1 MIPADWLQYMAEA
14 EREIA
19 QRPQESPKSARPIK
33 RMVSARQRR
42 AESGKNNAVKAIYE
56 VPNHWNQA
64 QTIDPNKT
72 TFTTNLGG
80 NCEPDRPHGKSTQ
93 SRS

>member
-1 MIPADWLQYMAEA
+1 MANAEA
-14 EREIA
+14 EIKK
-19 QRPQESPKSARPIK
+19 RPQESPKSARPIK

-42 AESGKNNAVKAIYE
+42 AESGKGNAVKAIYE
-56 VPNHWNQA
+56 TPNQWNEA
-64 QTIDPNKT
+64 QTIDPSKT

-80 NCEPDRPHGKSTQ
+80 NCEPDQPHGKSTQ